1 MGGIPWK
8 FKSSWP
14 HQTTKVSRNLSGFF
28 CYRSKGGS
36 MSKRNKRVVLLP
48 KKQKFIKKKKKMSR
62 ILGLEPK
69 MINSVVNALS
79 HNNSKYIRKIVDG
92 LSEYELARIL
102 EALDNEQRLQLVE
115 ILGDKINPDVFPE
128 LNEVV
133 QEQIIENLDEDQVVK
148 IVNELDSDEAVE
160 ILEHMDD
167 DEQAQIINRLDPE
180 LKYQVKSSFSY
191 PEDSAGRIMSRDF
204 VALSGDMTVKDARQY
219 LLKEQDLPDEF
230 YEIFITN
237 SLYQPIGQISLDK
250 LIRSKSS
257 AVLNEIM
264 DGEVCPIDA
273 YTDQEEVAHMFRE
286 YGWMSAMV
294 VDNKGRLVGT
304 ITVDDIVHIIHEEA
318 NEDIMHLSGTEE
330 GDVYKSVFNI
340 FKSRSVW
347 LITNLFATIMAASVV
362 KGFQDIIAEI
372 STLAVLMP
380 IVASMGGTT
389 GQQTLA
395 VVVRALATKELTSR
409 NTLRVI
415 GKEFT
420 VGMCNGLLFAA
431 LIWGVTHIMF
441 PDKIMISNIIAV
453 AMLCNLMI
461 ASLAGI
467 LIPLTL
473 NKLKVDPAISSGVF
487 LIAMTDSGGFFIFL
501 GLAKLLLF

>member
-1 MGGIPWK
+1 
-8 FKSSWP
+8 
-14 HQTTKVSRNLSGFF
+14 
-28 CYRSKGGS
+28 
-36 MSKRNKRVVLLP
+36 MSKRTKRVVILP
-48 KKQKFIKKKKKMSR
+48 KHKKIIKRKKKAEQ
-62 ILGLEPK
+62 ILGIGSK
-69 MINSVVNALS
+69 MVNSVVKALE
-79 HNNSKYIRKIVDG
+79 NDNSKYVRKIADG
-92 LSEYELARIL
+92 LSEYELARLL
-102 EALDNEQRLQLVE
+102 EALDNDQRIKLVD

-133 QEQIIENLDEDQVVK
+133 QEQIIDNLDEDQVVK
-148 IVNELDSDEAVE
+148 IVNELDSEDAVE

-167 DEQAQIINRLDPE
+167 DEQTQIISRLDPE

-204 VALSGDMTVKDARQY
+204 VAVPDDWSVKEARQH
-219 LLKEQDLPDEF
+219 LLQEQDLPDEF
-230 YEIFITN
+230 YEIYITD
-237 SLYQPIGQISLDK
+237 SLFRPVGKISLDK

-257 AVLNEIM
+257 ASLSEIM
-264 DGEVCPIDA
+264 DGEICPIDA

-286 YGWMSAMV
+286 YGWMSAIV

-304 ITVDDIVHIIHEEA
+304 ITVDDVVHIIHEEA
-318 NEDIMHLSGTEE
+318 SEDIMHLSGTEE

-362 KGFQDIIAEI
+362 KGFQDIIAQV

-409 NTLRVI
+409 NTLKVI
-415 GKEFT
+415 GKEFA
-420 VGMCNGLLFAA
+420 VGLCNGALFAA
-431 LIWGVTHIMF
+431 MIWGITHLMF

>member
-1 MGGIPWK
+1 
-8 FKSSWP
+8 
-14 HQTTKVSRNLSGFF
+14 
-28 CYRSKGGS
+28 

-48 KKQKFIKKKKKMSR
+48 KKKKFTKKKKKTTQ

-69 MINSVVNALS
+69 MITSIINALE
-79 HNNSKYIRKIVDG
+79 NQKTKYIRKIVDG
-92 LSEYELARIL
+92 LSEYELARVL
-102 EALDNEQRLQLVE
+102 EALDNEQRMQLVE

-148 IVNELDSDEAVE
+148 IVNELDSDDAVE

-167 DEQAQIINRLDPE
+167 DEQAHIINRLDPE
-180 LKYQVKSSFSY
+180 LKYQVKSSFAY

-204 VALSGDMTVKDARQY
+204 VALSGDMTVKEARQY
-219 LLKEQDLPDEF
+219 LLNEQDLPDEF
-230 YEIFITN
+230 YEIFITD
-237 SLYQPIGQISLDK
+237 SLYHPIGQISLDK
-250 LIRSKSS
+250 MIRSKPSV
-257 AVLNEIM
+257 VLSDIM

-294 VDNKGRLVGT
+294 VDNNGRLVGT

-409 NTLRVI
+409 NTLKVI

-420 VGMCNGLLFAA
+420 VGVCNGLLFAM

-441 PDKIMISNIIAV
+441 PDKIMISNIIAI